1 MLVKTKIS
9 TTIGSEFVAKS
20 SRMIWPCDQRRAG
33 VCWCPERLLDCMP
46 PTKF

>member
-20 SRMIWPCDQRRAG
+20 SRMI
-33 VCWCPERLLDCMP
+33 
-46 PTKF
+46 